1 MILASLESD
10 TSGIILTN
18 NILPP
23 SNIISKAS
31 ERNIPLLMVF
41 ADTYQTAKQIES
53 LEPLL
58 TKDDAEKV
66 DLLQQLAKKHLNLN
80 EIM

>member
-1 MILASLESD
+1 
-10 TSGIILTN
+10 
-18 NILPP
+18 
-23 SNIISKAS
+23 
-31 ERNIPLLMVF
+31 MVF

-66 DLLQQLAKKHLNLN
+66 DLLQQLVRKHLNLN
-80 EIM
+80 ELL